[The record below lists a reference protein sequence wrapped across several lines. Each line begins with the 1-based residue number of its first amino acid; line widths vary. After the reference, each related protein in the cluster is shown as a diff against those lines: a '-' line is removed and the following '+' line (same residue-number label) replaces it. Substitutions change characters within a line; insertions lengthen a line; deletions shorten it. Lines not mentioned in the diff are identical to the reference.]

1 MKSFASYLLRISGC
15 AALTA
20 ILAATAQAAS
30 LGGTV
35 TYRTSG
41 VPSAVVSV
49 YQTGTGRKAVTLTN
63 SLGAYLFNNLPGGS
77 YIVLVEKDG
86 RRIYQG
92 RVEVPKQATR
102 FDIRL

>member
-1 MKSFASYLLRISGC
+1 MKNFASYLLRISGC
-15 AALTA
+15 AAFSA
-20 ILAATAQAAS
+20 ILAATAQAAG
-30 LGGTV
+30 LAGTV
-35 TYRTSG
+35 TYGKSG

-49 YQTGTGRKAVTLTN
+49 YQSGTGRRAVTLTN
-63 SLGAYLFNNLPGGS
+63 SLGAYLFNNLPSGS

-92 RVEVPKQATR
+92 RVEVPTQSVR